1 MVEVKFGPEEINEL
15 ITQPIGQVIGGIS
28 LYMDKINIDESM
40 MEIVTDKFTFTL
52 SAKRNN
58 GSQVVSVWL

>member
-1 MVEVKFGPEEINEL
+1 MVEINFGREEIKEL

-28 LYMDKINIDESM
+28 DYMDKINIDESM

-58 GSQVVSVWL
+58 GS

>member
-1 MVEVKFGPEEINEL
+1 MVEVKFGPEEIKEL

-40 MEIVTDKFTFTL
+40 MEIVTDQFTFTL

-58 GSQVVSVWL
+58 GS

>member
-1 MVEVKFGPEEINEL
+1 MVEVNFGREEINEL

-52 SAKRNN
+52 SAKRNKD
-58 GSQVVSVWL
+58 S

>member
-1 MVEVKFGPEEINEL
+1 MVEVKFGHEEIKEL

-40 MEIVTDKFTFTL
+40 MEIVTEEFTFTL

-58 GSQVVSVWL
+58 GS

>member
-1 MVEVKFGPEEINEL
+1 MVEVNFGREEINEL

-58 GSQVVSVWL
+58 GS

>member
-1 MVEVKFGPEEINEL
+1 MVEVNFGREEINEL

-40 MEIVTDKFTFTL
+40 MEIVTDQFTFTL

-58 GSQVVSVWL
+58 GS